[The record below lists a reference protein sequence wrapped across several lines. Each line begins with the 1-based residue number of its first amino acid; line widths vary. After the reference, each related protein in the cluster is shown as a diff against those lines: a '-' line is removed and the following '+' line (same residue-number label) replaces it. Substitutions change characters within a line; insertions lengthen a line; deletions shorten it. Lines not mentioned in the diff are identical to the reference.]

1 MNDEQDLFEGFSS
14 RRIPTR
20 DGEIFVRIGGSGPPL
35 LLLHG
40 YPQSHVMWHRV
51 AGDLATRFTVV
62 AADLRG
68 YGQSSCP
75 PTDMD
80 HRAYSKRAM
89 AADMIEVMDALG
101 ATRFSVMGHDRGAR
115 VAYRLAL
122 EHPDRVDR
130 IVLLDIVSTLD
141 QWQAE
146 GQSAKLRMFHWGFL
160 AQPAPLPE
168 SLIRRSPADW
178 VEGGF
183 KRATL
188 HGSTDVIDPQALA
201 AYKAALNDPD
211 RIHATC
217 EDDRAG
223 ATCDLADDQEDRAAG
238 RQIQCPTLVLWG
250 TAGTPADIADPI
262 GLWRRWCVDVQGG
275 TITSGHFIAEENPRD
290 LLARALPF
298 LLGPS
303 EKQP

>member
-1 MNDEQDLFEGFSS
+1 MSDVDDLFRGFST
-14 RRIPTR
+14 RRFSTR
-20 DGEIFVRIGGSGPPL
+20 DGEIFARIGGNGPPL

-51 AGDLATRFTVV
+51 AGDLACHFTVV

-80 HRAYSKRAM
+80 HRPYSKRAM
-89 AADMIEVMDALG
+89 AADMIEVMDAL
-101 ATRFSVMGHDRGAR
+101 AFPRFSIMGHDRGAR

-122 EHPDRVDR
+122 EHGMRVER
-130 IVLLDIVSTLD
+130 LVLLDIISTLD

-178 VEGGF
+178 VDSGF
-183 KRATL
+183 KRSTL
-188 HGSTDVIDPQALA
+188 ARSTDVIDPRALA
-201 AYKAALNDPD
+201 YYKEALGDPD

-217 EDDRAG
+217 EDYRAG
-223 ATCDLADDQEDRAAG
+223 ATCDLADDQEDRATG
-238 RQIQCPTLVLWG
+238 RQIQCPTLILWG
-250 TAGTPADIADPI
+250 TAGTPADIDDPI
-262 GLWRRWCVDVQGG
+262 GLWRRWCPEVEGG
-275 TITSGHFIAEENPRD
+275 TIAGGHFIAEENPRD

-298 LLGPS
+298 LLGRQ
-303 EKQP
+303 EKTS